1 MALWLS
7 GAYIAGSQYA
17 TKPDARQ
24 RRTLDQ
30 AARASNA
37 EQELVHVTLPDGS
50 VMSYDHPVSGTE
62 LAHDISLSLAKSAIA
77 VRIDGEMKD
86 LATVI
91 DRDVSA
97 SIVTNKDPDALELIR
112 HDAAHVMAE
121 AVQELFP
128 GTQVTIGPA
137 IENGF
142 YYDFARDEPFT
153 PEDLPTIEERMREIV
168 DRDEPITREV
178 WDRSEAIRYFESI
191 GEHYKAEIIAAIP
204 AGDAVSVYR
213 QGNWLDL
220 CRGPHLPSTG
230 KLPKAFKLTKLAG
243 AYWRGDARN
252 AMLQR
257 IYGTAWEHPK
267 QLQAYLT
274 LLEEAEKRDHRRLGR
289 EMQLFHFQEEAAG
302 SVFWHPKGWTLYRV
316 LQDFMRARLEAAG
329 YVEVR
334 TPQLYD
340 RTLWERSGHWEKFRE
355 HMFTAES
362 EDKVLALKPMN
373 CPGHVQIYRQG
384 IKSYRDLPLRMAEF
398 GSCHR
403 NEPSGALHG
412 LMRVRAFTQ
421 DDAHIFC
428 TEEQVTSETL
438 AFCDLLRGV
447 YNDFGFQDI
456 VVKFSDRPAKRAG
469 SDEIWDKAEAAL
481 RHATAQA
488 DIEASL
494 NPGEGAFYGPKLEFV
509 LRDAIGRDWQLGTL
523 QVDFVL
529 PERLDATYVGEDGEK
544 HRPVMLHRAILGSF
558 ERFAGILIEHY
569 AGRLPLWLAPL
580 QVVVATITNEAD
592 DYAGRVL
599 LALREAGVRA
609 EADLRNEKIGY
620 KIREHSLAKVPVL
633 LVVGGRESR
642 EGTVAVRRL
651 GSQAQE
657 TVALPDVVAKLKEEG
672 LPPARLWDAHERK
685 GKADRMGR

>member
-1 MALWLS
+1 MDHA
-7 GAYIAGSQYA
+7 AHAPHAAHGSIN
-17 TKPDARQ
+17 
-24 RRTLDQ
+24 L
-30 AARASNA
+30 
-37 EQELVHVTLPDGS
+37 TLPDGS
-50 VMSYDHPVSGTE
+50 VRTYDRPVTGAE
-62 LAHDISLSLAKSAIA
+62 LARDISTSLAKAA
-77 VRIDGEMKD
+77 LALKIDGVMVD

-91 DRDVSA
+91 EHDAAVA
-97 SIVTNKDPDALELIR
+97 VVTGKDPDALELIR

-121 AVQELFP
+121 AVQELYP

-142 YYDFARDEPFT
+142 YYDFARAEPFT
-153 PEDLPTIEERMREIV
+153 PEDLPMIEARMREIV
-168 DRDEPITREV
+168 DRSEQIVREV
-178 WDRSEAIRYFESI
+178 WSRSEAIEHFERI
-191 GEHYKAEIIAAIP
+191 GEHYKAEIIADIP
-204 AGDAVSVYR
+204 RDEDVSIYR
-213 QGNWLDL
+213 QGAWLDL

-230 KLPKAFKLTKLAG
+230 RLPKAFKLTKLAG

-252 AMLQR
+252 AQLQR
-257 IYGTAWEHPK
+257 IYGTAWASK
-267 QLQAYLT
+267 ADLDAYLRM
-274 LLEEAEKRDHRRLGR
+274 LEEAEKRDHRRLGR
-289 EMQLFHFQEEAAG
+289 EMGLFHFQEEAAG
-302 SVFWHPKGWTLYRV
+302 SVFWHPNGWTLYRI
-316 LQDFMRARLEAAG
+316 LQRYVRARLDREG

-334 TPQLYD
+334 TPQLID
-340 RTLWERSGHWEKFRE
+340 RTLWEKSGHWEKFRE

-362 EDKVLALKPMN
+362 EEKTLALKPMN
-373 CPGHVQIYRQG
+373 CPGHVQIFRQG

-428 TEEQVTSETL
+428 TEDQITSETL
-438 AFCDLLRGV
+438 AFCELLRSV
-447 YNDFGFQDI
+447 YRDFGFEDL

-469 SDEIWDKAEAAL
+469 ADAVWDKAEAAL
-481 RHATAQA
+481 REATAA
-488 DIEASL
+488 AGIETIL

-529 PERLDATYVGEDGEK
+529 PDRLEASYVGEDGEK

-569 AGRLPLWLAPL
+569 AGKMPLWLAPV

-592 DYAGRVL
+592 DYARSVL
-599 LALREAGVRA
+599 AALHRAGVRA

-620 KIREHSLAKVPVL
+620 KVREHSLSKVPVM
-633 LVVGGRESR
+633 LVVGGREAR

-651 GSQAQE
+651 GQTAQE
-657 TVALPDVVAKLKEEG
+657 TIALEDAIGKLKVEG
-672 LPPARLWDAHERK
+672 SLPASCSAEGH
-685 GKADRMGR
+685 